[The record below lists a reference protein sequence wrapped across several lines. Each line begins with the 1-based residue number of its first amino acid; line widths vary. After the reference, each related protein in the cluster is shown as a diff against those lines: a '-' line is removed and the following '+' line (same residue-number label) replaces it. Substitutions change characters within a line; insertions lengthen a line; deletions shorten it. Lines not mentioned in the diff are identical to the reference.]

1 MTKDLYFEELET
13 VEDLIDWKD
22 AGAGVGIG
30 WCVARIVLAGLLVIL
45 ALILAVDGFKTL
57 ANQKKAK

>member
-1 MTKDLYFEELET
+1 MTKDLYFEGLET

-30 WCVARIVLAGLLVIL
+30 IGIVVDVAV
-45 ALILAVDGFKTL
+45 T
-57 ANQKKAK
+57 

>member
-1 MTKDLYFEELET
+1 MTKDLYFEELEM

-30 WCVARIVLAGLLVIL
+30 IGIVVYVAV
-45 ALILAVDGFKTL
+45 T
-57 ANQKKAK
+57 

>member
-30 WCVARIVLAGLLVIL
+30 IGIVIYVAV
-45 ALILAVDGFKTL
+45 T
-57 ANQKKAK
+57 

>member
-30 WCVARIVLAGLLVIL
+30 IGIVVYVAV
-45 ALILAVDGFKTL
+45 T
-57 ANQKKAK
+57 

>member
-22 AGAGVGIG
+22 AGAGVGFGFGIG
-30 WCVARIVLAGLLVIL
+30 LIVYGAVA
-45 ALILAVDGFKTL
+45 T
-57 ANQKKAK
+57 

>member
-22 AGAGVGIG
+22 AGAGFGFVIG
-30 WCVARIVLAGLLVIL
+30 LIVYGAVA
-45 ALILAVDGFKTL
+45 T
-57 ANQKKAK
+57 